1 MIGNLLGFCRKKT
14 LSSRIRNIMFIRFW
28 GGGVEQIIRN
38 LKKKVFLFIICNI
51 YRLDEHTH
59 RGKNK
64 K

>member
-38 LKKKVFLFIICNI
+38 LKKKSFFIYN
-51 YRLDEHTH
+51 L
-59 RGKNK
+59 
-64 K
+64 